1 MMALSIMALPM
12 MALSARAQLMVAQP
26 MVAQPIVALP
36 WARPLLKAKATINF
50 LDAGFA
56 TFALTEYTLNA
67 FVSSPSQTKA

>member
-36 WARPLLKAKATINF
+36 WAPPLLKAKATINF
-50 LDAGFA
+50 LAMGKM
-56 TFALTEYTLNA
+56 TLSNNA
-67 FVSSPSQTKA
+67 K